1 MTENK
6 LKIFVTY
13 HNDKYPIFK
22 SDVFEPIFC
31 GKYFHNEPT
40 ELLCDNTGNNISNKN
55 RMYSENTGHYWVLKN
70 YLDNAKEEY
79 IGFCHYRRLF
89 DLTKILYQKHLLDMS
104 HDILKC
110 LY

>member
-55 RMYSENTGHYWVLKN
+55 L
-70 YLDNAKEEY
+70 
-79 IGFCHYRRLF
+79 
-89 DLTKILYQKHLLDMS
+89 
-104 HDILKC
+104 
-110 LY
+110 

>member
-55 RMYSENTGHYWVLKN
+55 IYSYKQICIFILKN
-70 YLDNAKEEY
+70 YSS
-79 IGFCHYRRLF
+79 LF
-89 DLTKILYQKHLLDMS
+89 SSNIFLIELIIVYLPYS
-104 HDILKC
+104 
-110 LY
+110 

>member
-55 RMYSENTGHYWVLKN
+55 RMYSENNGHN
-70 YLDNAKEEY
+70 
-79 IGFCHYRRLF
+79 
-89 DLTKILYQKHLLDMS
+89 
-104 HDILKC
+104 
-110 LY
+110 